1 MGTSA
6 QLIFHAIFATAL
18 LSNLH
23 QLPDASWRSTLLV
36 GLPATITGCIY
47 IRLFF
52 ISNKKNFEDVMNK
65 PGMKT
70 ITAIIIDP
78 KKRQV

>member
-1 MGTSA
+1 MGTST
-6 QLIFHAIFATAL
+6 QLIFQAVFSTAL

-23 QLPDASWRSTLLV
+23 QLPDARWRSTLLV
-36 GLPATITGCIY
+36 GLPATITGCIF

-52 ISNKKNFEDVMNK
+52 ISNKNNFEDGLSK

-70 ITAIIIDP
+70 IAATIIGQT
-78 KKRQV
+78 KRKI